1 MIFAS
6 YSFVL
11 MFLPLVLAGTVLLR
25 RFGMQPAML
34 WLIAASLVFYAWWD
48 WHYLWVPVVSVLVNY
63 SIGHTIVAARN
74 RGEDGRARFRTGLG
88 IALNLLFLALFKYG
102 LFVVGNAN
110 WALGTELGWWAL
122 ALPLGISFFTFQQ
135 IAYLAD
141 LRSGLVERHDF
152 VAYFLFVSFFP
163 QLIAGPIVHHR
174 EMMPQFLSGQ
184 AGRAD
189 AAMLAQGVAI
199 FTLGLAKKVLIADH
213 IAIYVSPVFAAADGG
228 VAIAFLEAWGAALA
242 YSFQIYFDFS

>member
-102 LFVVGNAN
+102 F
-110 WALGTELGWWAL
+110 
-122 ALPLGISFFTFQQ
+122 
-135 IAYLAD
+135 
-141 LRSGLVERHDF
+141 
-152 VAYFLFVSFFP
+152 
-163 QLIAGPIVHHR
+163 
-174 EMMPQFLSGQ
+174 
-184 AGRAD
+184 
-189 AAMLAQGVAI
+189 
-199 FTLGLAKKVLIADH
+199 
-213 IAIYVSPVFAAADGG
+213 
-228 VAIAFLEAWGAALA
+228 
-242 YSFQIYFDFS
+242 